1 MSVLFRLLNADLG
14 YSDGV
19 ILSGF
24 DWEVAR
30 GERWAIVGPNGAGKT
45 TLMRSILG
53 LLPLCGGELHFYNPA
68 GEQLRDRPTLGYLPQ
83 INHIDKTFPI
93 DVAEVLRSG
102 LYGSGL
108 SRGEERA
115 RIAELLDIIDLGDY
129 YAQPIG
135 KLSGGQLQR
144 VLLARAL
151 AARPELV
158 VLDEP
163 TSFLDKRYKEQFTTL
178 LERLCPEEATVLM
191 VTHDLPESEALRWL
205 LCPVGQW

>member
-14 YSDGV
+14 YSDGL

-53 LLPLCGGELHFYNPA
+53 LLPLRGGELHFYSPA
-68 GEQLRDRPTLGYLPQ
+68 GELLRGRPTLGYLPQ
-83 INHIDKTFPI
+83 INNIDKTFPI
-93 DVAEVLRSG
+93 EVAEVLRSG

-108 SRGEERA
+108 APEEERT
-115 RIAELLDIIDLGDY
+115 RITELLDIIDLGDY
-129 YAQPIG
+129 YRQPIG

-178 LERLCPEEATVLM
+178 LERLCPPEATVLM
-191 VTHDLPESEALRWL
+191 VTHDLPEREAMQWR